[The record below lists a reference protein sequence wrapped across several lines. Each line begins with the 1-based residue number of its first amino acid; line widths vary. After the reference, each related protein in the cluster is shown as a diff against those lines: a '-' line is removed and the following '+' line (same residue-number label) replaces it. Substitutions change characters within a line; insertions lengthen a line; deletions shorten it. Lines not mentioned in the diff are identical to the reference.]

1 MPFATRY
8 RTVTV
13 QGLEVFYREAGD
25 PSRPTLVLL
34 HGFPAS
40 SFMFREL
47 IGALAD
53 RFHLV
58 APDHVGFGRSAMPA
72 VDEFDYT
79 FERLSEIT
87 LAFLD
92 ELGLD
97 RFALYVQDYGAPIG
111 LRIASRHPDRVTA
124 LISQNGNAYVDGL
137 HAVLG
142 RAVRVRARRRRRTR
156 RRRGRAWIPTGRSG
170 STRTAC
176 PRSAASGWRRTR
188 GSSTRPP
195 WTARA
200 TARSSSRSSATT
212 RRTSTST
219 RPSRSTSART
229 EPPAL
234 VAWG

>member
-72 VDEFDYT
+72 VDEFEYT

-87 LAFLD
+87 L
-92 ELGLD
+92 G
-97 RFALYVQDYGAPIG
+97 
-111 LRIASRHPDRVTA
+111 SWT
-124 LISQNGNAYVDGL
+124 S
-137 HAVLG
+137 
-142 RAVRVRARRRRRTR
+142 
-156 RRRGRAWIPTGRSG
+156 WG
-170 STRTAC
+170 ST
-176 PRSAASGWRRTR
+176 G
-188 GSSTRPP
+188 
-195 WTARA
+195 
-200 TARSSSRSSATT
+200 
-212 RRTSTST
+212 
-219 RPSRSTSART
+219 SRSTSRT
-229 EPPAL
+229 TGRRSACASPA
-234 VAWG
+234 ATRTASPR